1 MGDRLTRQEALCQSL
16 AACGAFLI
24 AFIGTVH
31 ETVGAILYPWAPHLF
46 GPVGFQALGL
56 GVMALGLVMLLGT
69 LRVIRVPVA
78 PLAIATS
85 IGTAAMFVFIEVTY
99 HQFHYFCVCASI
111 AGLTTAYFH
120 TKATQ
125 QEA

>member
-1 MGDRLTRQEALCQSL
+1 
-16 AACGAFLI
+16 
-24 AFIGTVH
+24 VH
-31 ETVGAILYPWAPHLF
+31 ETVGAILYPWAPNLF
-46 GPVGFQALGL
+46 GPIGFQALGL
-56 GVMALGLVMLLGT
+56 GVIALGLLMLCGT

-85 IGTAAMFVFIEVTY
+85 IGTAAMFVFIELNY

-125 QEA
+125 LADV